1 MKRFVQFGAGNI
13 GRSFIGQTFSR
24 SGYEVVFVD
33 IVEAI
38 VKAMN
43 EKHEYRVVI
52 KKNEGDD
59 EIISVKNVR
68 AVNGKDQ
75 AAVASEIAESDYIA
89 TSVGKNAL
97 TFILPVI
104 AKGLLKRRELHGD
117 KPLDIIIAE
126 NIHDGA
132 AFMKAEL
139 KKSLPASY
147 PIDSLVGL
155 VETSIG
161 KMVPIMKAEDVAK
174 DPLWVFAESYNS
186 LILDKRGFKNGL
198 PENSF
203 IQPVE
208 NIKAYVDRKLF
219 IHNLGHASA
228 AYFGFAHDP
237 SLGFIWQTLESPKV
251 AASVRKAM
259 DQSAAAL
266 AKEYPDDLSSS
277 DLADHIA
284 DLLYRFRNKALGDT
298 VFRVG
303 KDLYRKLAKDDRLVG
318 AMLLCVRHGL
328 PCDGIADAVI
338 AGMKFRAADEAGNL
352 FKPDADFAAKEYAA
366 GFESVLSSVCRLDP
380 KNAAEAAAM
389 EELRKAF
396 SRKG

>member
-13 GRSFIGQTFSR
+13 GRSFIGQVFSR

-33 IVEAI
+33 IVDTI
-38 VKAMN
+38 VQAMN
-43 EKHEYRVVI
+43 ERHEYRVVI
-52 KKNEGDD
+52 KKNEGPD
-59 EIISVKNVR
+59 EIITVKNVR
-68 AVNGKDQ
+68 AVNANDHE
-75 AAVASEIAESDYIA
+75 AVATEIAEAEYIA

-104 AKGLLKRRELHGD
+104 AQGLLKRRERHGMR
-117 KPLDIIIAE
+117 PLDIIIAE

-139 KKSLPASY
+139 KKSLPGDY
-147 PIDSLVGL
+147 PIDTLVGL

-161 KMVPIMKAEDVAK
+161 KMVPIMRREDIEK
-174 DPLWVFAESYNS
+174 DPLWIFAESYNT
-186 LILDKRGFKNGL
+186 LILDKKGFKNEL
-198 PENSF
+198 PESPF

-228 AYFGFAHDP
+228 AYFGFVQDP
-237 SLGFIWQTLESPKV
+237 SLTFIWQTLEHPAV
-251 AASVRKAM
+251 AGAVRKAM

-266 AKEYPDDLSSS
+266 AKEYPNDLSPS

-298 VFRVG
+298 VYRVG

-318 AMLLCVRHGL
+318 AMLLCVKHGL
-328 PCDGIADAVI
+328 PCDRIADAVI
-338 AGMKFRAADEAGNL
+338 AGTKFRAVDENGRL
-352 FKPDADFAAKEYAA
+352 FKPDADFVAQEYAA
-366 GFESVLSSVCRLDP
+366 GLETILTSVCKLDP
-380 KNAAEAAAM
+380 KNPAEAVVM
-389 EELRKAF
+389 EELRKAAK
-396 SRKG
+396 RGG